1 MKSKCIFRLLLVF
14 GVAVPAWLPVQAHE
28 IPDDVIVRVVVIP
41 QAEIIEVAMRVPLDA
56 MRDFQFASRGPGYLD
71 LAQLGGELDAQLENA
86 ARLWLL
92 DDFRIYANGEPLGPP
107 MIRGVRVALPG
118 DQSFADSIGVREAI
132 LNERLPETTN
142 LYWEQ
147 ALLDVVV
154 DYPNPAGIEAELQV
168 EPSFARLGLT
178 TLTRV
183 THQIGSGEIRTLS
196 LPGNPGRVSLDPG
209 LFEVLGRFIVLGFE
223 HVLDGTDHLL
233 FVIALVLP
241 VLVIRPLVVVV
252 TAFTLAHS
260 LTLGASLVG
269 LVPTG
274 LWFPPLVEFLIA
286 ASIFYMVL
294 ENLLAP
300 NLTRRWL
307 VAFAFGL
314 VHGFGFSF
322 VLASTLELAGDHL
335 LVSLAGFNLGIEAG
349 QLLVLVVTVPI
360 LRMIEH
366 WLPVRAV
373 NLVLS
378 VLIGHTAWHWLVE
391 RWQAFSLYEL
401 SMPPLDAAFAVGLM
415 RWTMLVLIAVLV
427 VWLLRVPFE
436 RWAEASGPSD

>member
-1 MKSKCIFRLLLVF
+1 MKSKCILRLLQM
-14 GVAVPAWLPVQAHE
+14 AVIVSAAGGWPSAHAHE
-28 IPDDVIVRVVVIP
+28 IPDDVTVQVVVIP
-41 QAEIIEVAMRVPLDA
+41 QGQTIQAVIRVPLAA
-56 MRDFQFASRGPGYLD
+56 MRDFEFASRGPGYLD
-71 LAQLGGELDAQLENA
+71 LGRLDAQLEDA
-86 ARLWLL
+86 VRLWLL
-92 DDFRIYANGEPLGPP
+92 NDFEIYADGQRLDAPTLQA
-107 MIRGVRVALPG
+107 VRIALPG
-118 DQSFADSIGVREAI
+118 DSSFSDPAGLRAAI

-147 ALLDVVV
+147 ALLDVAL
-154 DYPNPAGIEAELQV
+154 DYSNPAGVSADLQI
-168 EPSFARLGLT
+168 EPSFARLGMT

-183 THQIGSGEIRTLS
+183 THRTSAGEFQNLS

-209 LFEVLGRFIVLGFE
+209 MFEVFGRFAVLGFE

-233 FVIALVLP
+233 FIVALVLP
-241 VLVIRPLVVVV
+241 LLVIRPLVVVV

-260 LTLGASLVG
+260 LTLGAALSG

-274 LWFPPLVEFLIA
+274 LWFGPLVEFLIA

-300 NLTRRWL
+300 NLQRRWL

-322 VLASTLELAGDHL
+322 ALSSTLELAGGHL
-335 LVSLAGFNLGIEAG
+335 LVALAGFNLGIEAG
-349 QLLVLVVTVPI
+349 QLLVLILAVPL
-360 LRMIEH
+360 LRMIERR
-366 WLPVRAV
+366 LPVRAV

-378 VLIGHTAWHWLVE
+378 VLIGHTAWHWLTE
-391 RWQAFSLYEL
+391 RWLALSAYEVRL
-401 SMPPLDAAFAVGLM
+401 PALDAAFAVGVM
-415 RWTMLVLIAVLV
+415 RWTMLVLIAVFI

-436 RWAEASGPSD
+436 RWAEVSRPGD